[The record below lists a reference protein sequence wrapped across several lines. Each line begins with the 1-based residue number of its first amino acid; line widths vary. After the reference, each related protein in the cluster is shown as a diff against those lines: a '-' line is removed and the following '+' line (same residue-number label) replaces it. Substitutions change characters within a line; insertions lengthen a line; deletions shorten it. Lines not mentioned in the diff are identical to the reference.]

1 MLQRKNV
8 GPPVLENVRWSGSI
22 PRAQVAEECASRIL
36 HRAEEARGKRTGARW
51 KITSKYEKKIKIK
64 MKIQKKKAA
73 RPRDRHNS
81 WHCWLVGPP

>member
-51 KITSKYEKKIKIK
+51 KITSKYEKKKKKKIKIK
-64 MKIQKKKAA
+64 KKKKSSKAT
-73 RPRDRHNS
+73 
-81 WHCWLVGPP
+81 W